1 MSDQPDPSRGQ
12 EGGRRRWR
20 PHLLHNPLTRR
31 PRDSDT
37 IPVGALSIYDPIHL
51 GIDEDG
57 GPVAV
62 TLMYRNLLAGGEPG
76 SGKSSVLNIIVG
88 HGALSPDCR
97 LWLFDG
103 KRVELGPWRGVADV
117 FVGSNPDH
125 AITKLREL
133 QAEMET
139 RYTLIET
146 AHRRKITRHD
156 GLDAILC
163 VIDELA
169 YYTVTTGTKDQQEEV
184 RILIRDLVAR
194 GRAAGII
201 VVAATQRPS
210 ADIIPTSLRDL
221 FGYRMAFR
229 CTTDSSSDIILAQ
242 GWAVQG
248 YTAKAIRP
256 DALGQAWL
264 LAEGGLPRRM
274 RCAYLT
280 DAHIRVLIGHAKH
293 LRRRRAA

>member
-12 EGGRRRWR
+12 EGGRRLWR

-37 IPVGALSIYDPIHL
+37 IPGGALSIYDPIQL

-57 GPVAV
+57 AEVAV

-103 KRVELGPWRGVADV
+103 KRVELGPWRAVADV